1 MTHLA
6 LQHCFDGLHSP
17 RVRAWALDMAQKG
30 PVMRGH
36 IGMTRITSNKINML
50 GFFKCDTVLEDYLR
64 PDGSHRYLPIEFFKL
79 DRTSLEQ
86 GSWER
91 WFQSSGTSA
100 ASRSISPFRFEGLEA
115 YKAGSI
121 LAFNSILTE
130 LLDFPESAQIVSL
143 VPPPSTWTDSSLS
156 QMLGWFSEVW
166 PVTWVSEVG
175 DLGST
180 VTKLDPARPMILF
193 GTAFHWVHWLDRG
206 ETLRLP
212 TDALVIETGGTKGKS
227 RAIGRDELYQSLQR
241 QLTIQPHRIVSE
253 YGMCELA
260 AQAYDWIPR
269 NTQSDISLSERRF
282 RFPVWVEP
290 RVLTDA
296 DGPPV
301 IAGSGVLVVDDPL
314 RFDFPLPLRT
324 QDLVVLEA
332 DGGFVLRGRVP
343 SAPLKGCSLRA
354 EDVVTASA
362 SGVGRSFP
370 LPFAMLKVGVRM
382 TGTEAR
388 IHARGDGCGSA
399 PFREG
404 TVESRIPKL
413 QKIFDT
419 LFADPTF
426 QNLWEKELGHPVL
439 ARDAMMDLQSSL
451 PHDAAAWLGAAR
463 EAWGGSLD
471 AAGAE
476 EWLFVLP
483 SSHSMAGFYPVALGY
498 LLGLRMWV
506 RRPWNETRA
515 IDGLISRLQQV
526 DPQVVH
532 TLGADFRIGE
542 SPVPQ
547 GCGGILVYGEDNTL
561 ADIRAHTIVPVQ
573 GFGSSVG
580 ISMAHASEQSVLEAI
595 LHDTLALGQR
605 GCLSSRLWVIWS
617 EDAWTPSAR
626 RAWFSACRQQ
636 VGEYLKEPLPV
647 EQACGVESAWF
658 ELQMTGHEKPG
669 IVDFKPGEPIF
680 VGYEDPSM
688 PVTDLIQNTPFVVPV
703 VFCGSCDGA
712 ALMTQMRRL
721 PGINL
726 IGASPRSLAGLSSQT
741 GRSPH
746 LAMVVAAGRMNQPRW
761 DGWHQG
767 RRLFV
772 IG

>member
-1 MTHLA
+1 MTNLT
-6 LQHCFDGLHSP
+6 LQHCFDGLRSP
-17 RVRAWALDMAQKG
+17 RVRAWALDMAQKSSVIQG
-30 PVMRGH
+30 LL
-36 IGMTRITSNKINML
+36 GMTGVTSHKINEL
-50 GFFKCDTVLEDYLR
+50 GFSKCNEAIEDYLR
-64 PDGSHRYLPIEFFKL
+64 PGGSHGYLPIEFFKL
-79 DRTSLEQ
+79 DRASLEQ

-115 YKAGSI
+115 YKAGS
-121 LAFNSILTE
+121 LLTFNSILTE

-143 VPPPSTWTDSSLS
+143 VPPPSQWADSSLA
-156 QMLGWFSEVW
+156 QMVEWFGEVW
-166 PVTWVSEVG
+166 PVTWVNEIG

-241 QLTIQPHRIVSE
+241 QLTIHPHRIVSE

-260 AQAYDWIPR
+260 AQAYDWIPKDTKR
-269 NTQSDISLSERRF
+269 DVSLSERRF
-282 RFPVWVEP
+282 RFPAWVTP
-290 RVLTDA
+290 KVLTDA
-296 DGPPV
+296 GGPPV
-301 IAGSGVLVVDDPL
+301 IEGSGVLLVDDPL

-354 EDVVTASA
+354 EEVVTAAA

-370 LPFAMLKVGVRM
+370 LATLGVRM

-388 IHARGDGCGSA
+388 IHDRGDGCGST
-399 PFREG
+399 PLREG
-404 TVESRIPKL
+404 IVESRIPKL
-413 QKIFDT
+413 QKIFVT
-419 LFADPTF
+419 LFSDPNF
-426 QNLWEKELGHPVL
+426 HNLWEKELGHPVL

-451 PHDAAAWLGAAR
+451 PHDAGAWLRAAR
-463 EAWGGSLD
+463 DAWGGSLD
-471 AAGAE
+471 AGGTE

-506 RRPWNETRA
+506 RRPWPEMRA
-515 IDGLISRLQQV
+515 IDALISRLQHD
-526 DPQVVH
+526 DPHVVH
-532 TLGADFRIGE
+532 ILGADFRIGE

-547 GCGGILVYGEDNTL
+547 GCGGILVYGEDKTL
-561 ADIRAHTIVPVQ
+561 ADIRAHTTVPIQ

-580 ISMAHASEQSVLEAI
+580 ISMAHASERSVLEAM

-605 GCLSSRLWVIWS
+605 GCLSSRLWFIWS
-617 EDAWTPSAR
+617 EDAWTPAAR
-626 RAWFSACRQQ
+626 LAWLFACRQQ
-636 VGEYLKEPLPV
+636 VSAYLKGPLPV

-658 ELQMTGHEKPG
+658 DLQMNDHEKRG
-669 IVDFKPGEPIF
+669 LVDFQPGEPIF
-680 VGYEDPSM
+680 IGYEYPSI
-688 PVTDLIQNTPFVVPV
+688 PVTELIHSTPFVVPV
-703 VFCGSCDGA
+703 VFSGPCDGA
-712 ALMTQMRRL
+712 ELMRQMHRL
-721 PGINL
+721 PGISL
-726 IGASPRSLAGLSSQT
+726 IGASPRSLDVLSSQA
-741 GRSPH
+741 GQSPH
-746 LAMVVAAGRMNQPRW
+746 PAMVVEAGRMNQPRW

-772 IG
+772 IA